1 MRMTPLAPVAV
12 LLVLTACGGQD
23 PDPVAAAPDPAVGAA
38 DAPAAPGTS
47 LEDAMEDMSPES
59 KLDVLGTAVESVLDG
74 VDGYSVDGSTIT
86 FDLGTQQN
94 DELSSDC
101 TIISTAAGAV
111 DPPSDARIVLSYANA
126 DVECDL

>member
-23 PDPVAAAPDPAVGAA
+23 PDPAAAADPTVGAA
-38 DAPAAPGTS
+38 DAPAAPGAS

-59 KLDVLGTAVESVLDG
+59 RLDVLGTAVESVLDG
-74 VDGYSVDGSTIT
+74 VDGYSVDGATIT
-86 FDLGTQQN
+86 FDLSTRQH

-101 TIISTAAGAV
+101 VIISTAAGAV
-111 DPPSDARIVLSYANA
+111 DPLEDARIVLSYANA
-126 DVECDL
+126 AVECDL